1 MTLLHYFSKMMSYE
15 LLVLVLHKLLSTLVK
30 KHHLLWQEVRCN
42 CANLVG
48 GSMGVHWGY
57 TVHNY

>member
-15 LLVLVLHKLLSTLVK
+15 LLVGGFNSISTLVK

-48 GSMGVHWGY
+48 ETMGVHWGY
-57 TVHNY
+57 Y